1 MELAEQFGGIGR
13 LLAAAPA
20 VLRKARLPEE
30 TVDALLAPDDQL
42 LQMDL
47 DWVSAPGH
55 HLLTQD
61 SPQFPPLLGSI
72 PSPPSALF
80 VAGDPDLLWQPQVAV
95 IGSRN
100 PTAGGRDNARDF
112 ATELSRRGMAITSG
126 LAAGIDSVAH
136 EAALD
141 AGGATIAVLGTGVDR
156 VYPAGSAA
164 LAGRIR
170 ERGAL
175 VSEFPLGTPARRSN
189 FPSRNR
195 IISGLSL
202 GVLVIE
208 AGLRS
213 GTLITARMA
222 GNQGRD
228 VFALPGSIHNPLA
241 KGCHRLIRDGA
252 RLVESVA
259 EIMEELAPLAGRLAA
274 RSRSGAGSAR
284 VIAVLPRDP
293 GVDTEG
299 LLRGLTTAMGGTG
312 QVVDPEAL
320 RREGVVGDAEHL
332 PFEHPGWLRFEGWV
346 ESRRQ
351 DRSYLLLVTNGQDG
365 PWTRAAVDQAD
376 VVLLLADA
384 DADPARTDLERAA
397 LDRFTA
403 EQAPPVWLALEHPAD
418 REIPAGTAA
427 WLDTRTLDHHAQ
439 TCPRC

>member
-1 MELAEQFGGIGR
+1 MAVTDQRSWLIALRAPGLGGSRLVELAEQFGGIGR

-20 VLRKARLPEE
+20 ALRKARLPED
-30 TVDALLAPDDQL
+30 TVDALVAPDEQL

-61 SPQFPPLLGSI
+61 SQQFPPLLGSI

-259 EIMEELAPLAGRLAA
+259 GIMEELAPLAGRLAD
-274 RSRSGAGSAR
+274 R
-284 VIAVLPRDP
+284 
-293 GVDTEG
+293 
-299 LLRGLTTAMGGTG
+299 LRGELAAAEPTAVAPELVMDR
-312 QVVDPEAL
+312 VDPQIDSDPEYRKLWSCLGYDPKPVDRIIEQSGLTARAVSAMLLLLEL
-320 RREGVVGDAEHL
+320 RGMVEG
-332 PFEHPGWLRFEGWV
+332 HPGGAF
-346 ESRRQ
+346 SRKTR
-351 DRSYLLLVTNGQDG
+351 GQ
-365 PWTRAAVDQAD
+365 
-376 VVLLLADA
+376 
-384 DADPARTDLERAA
+384 E
-397 LDRFTA
+397 
-403 EQAPPVWLALEHPAD
+403 
-418 REIPAGTAA
+418 
-427 WLDTRTLDHHAQ
+427 
-439 TCPRC
+439 